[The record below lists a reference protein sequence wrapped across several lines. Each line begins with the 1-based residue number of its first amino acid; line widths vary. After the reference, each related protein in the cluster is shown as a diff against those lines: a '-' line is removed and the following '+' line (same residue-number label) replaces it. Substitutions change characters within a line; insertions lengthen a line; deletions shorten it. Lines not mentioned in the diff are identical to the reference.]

1 MYFIMKACK
10 MIFIIFTT
18 FWSFIV
24 KLNVFGKL
32 CCNLKI
38 ENLNI
43 NDINHSL
50 KPSLSIYLSKE

>member
-1 MYFIMKACK
+1 MYFIMEACK
-10 MIFIIFTT
+10 MTFIIFTT

-50 KPSLSIYLSKE
+50 KQSLSIYLSKE

>member
-1 MYFIMKACK
+1 MYFIMEACK
-10 MIFIIFTT
+10 MTFIIFTT
-18 FWSFIV
+18 FLSFIV
-24 KLNVFGKL
+24 KLNVFDKL

-50 KPSLSIYLSKE
+50 KQSLSIYLSKE

>member
-1 MYFIMKACK
+1 MYFIMEACK
-10 MIFIIFTT
+10 MTFIIFTT
-18 FWSFIV
+18 FLSFIV
-24 KLNVFGKL
+24 TINVFDKL

-50 KPSLSIYLSKE
+50 KQSLSINLSKE